1 MEQFSLTDIKKKNL
15 SDVYHYIY
23 MNPSCSKQDIATALS
38 VSLPTVSQHLTTLE
52 SEQLIEKCGRLS
64 SSVGR
69 RANAYQ
75 IISDAKIAIGLEILP
90 HTTHILSI
98 NLYGKMIAKETL
110 PVSFEASAAYFSK
123 LKKAV
128 KNFCQ
133 INHHKA
139 ESILGIGLGVQGL
152 ISPDGSELTYGK
164 I

>member
-1 MEQFSLTDIKKKNL
+1 
-15 SDVYHYIY
+15 

-98 NLYGKMIAKETL
+98 NLYGKMIAKETPSALAPKQRNSLIRSFCCIFFQIKKSSQKLL
-110 PVSFEASAAYFSK
+110 PDQPS
-123 LKKAV
+123 
-128 KNFCQ
+128 
-133 INHHKA
+133 
-139 ESILGIGLGVQGL
+139 
-152 ISPDGSELTYGK
+152 
-164 I
+164 

>member
-90 HTTHILSI
+90 HTTPI
-98 NLYGKMIAKETL
+98 
-110 PVSFEASAAYFSK
+110 
-123 LKKAV
+123 
-128 KNFCQ
+128 
-133 INHHKA
+133 
-139 ESILGIGLGVQGL
+139 
-152 ISPDGSELTYGK
+152 
-164 I
+164 

>member
-75 IISDAKIAIGLEILP
+75 IISDAKIAIPVVPCCICNLLFLSDLLNACKKFPVLDCFLE
-90 HTTHILSI
+90 
-98 NLYGKMIAKETL
+98 
-110 PVSFEASAAYFSK
+110 F
-123 LKKAV
+123 
-128 KNFCQ
+128 Q
-133 INHHKA
+133 IFGCIQH
-139 ESILGIGLGVQGL
+139 LFFQFF
-152 ISPDGSELTYGK
+152 
-164 I
+164 

>member
-123 LKKAV
+123 LKKRSKTSARSTIIKLKV
-128 KNFCQ
+128 F
-133 INHHKA
+133 
-139 ESILGIGLGVQGL
+139 L
-152 ISPDGSELTYGK
+152 ELALVSRDLSLRTVRN
-164 I
+164 

>member
-1 MEQFSLTDIKKKNL
+1 MDAFVMLQELLEQEQF
-15 SDVYHYIY
+15 
-23 MNPSCSKQDIATALS
+23 
-38 VSLPTVSQHLTTLE
+38 E
-52 SEQLIEKCGRLS
+52 LIFPERSISGQP
-64 SSVGR
+64 

-152 ISPDGSELTYGK
+152 ISPRLSWLY
-164 I
+164 

>member
-69 RANAYQ
+69 RV
-75 IISDAKIAIGLEILP
+75 IRFIEKD
-90 HTTHILSI
+90 
-98 NLYGKMIAKETL
+98 
-110 PVSFEASAAYFSK
+110 
-123 LKKAV
+123 
-128 KNFCQ
+128 
-133 INHHKA
+133 
-139 ESILGIGLGVQGL
+139 
-152 ISPDGSELTYGK
+152 ISPMKTAQKRKYNLVWFYVLHLSRKRY
-164 I
+164 II

>member
-69 RANAYQ
+69 RANAYHYFRCKNRNRTGN
-75 IISDAKIAIGLEILP
+75 SA
-90 HTTHILSI
+90 TYYTH
-98 NLYGKMIAKETL
+98 
-110 PVSFEASAAYFSK
+110 SFY
-123 LKKAV
+123 
-128 KNFCQ
+128 Q
-133 INHHKA
+133 
-139 ESILGIGLGVQGL
+139 L
-152 ISPDGSELTYGK
+152 IW
-164 I
+164 

>member
-1 MEQFSLTDIKKKNL
+1 
-15 SDVYHYIY
+15 

-123 LKKAV
+123 LKKSSQ
-128 KNFCQ
+128 K
-133 INHHKA
+133 
-139 ESILGIGLGVQGL
+139 LL
-152 ISPDGSELTYGK
+152 PDQPS
-164 I
+164 

>member
-110 PVSFEASAAYFSK
+110 PVSFEA
-123 LKKAV
+123 
-128 KNFCQ
+128 
-133 INHHKA
+133 
-139 ESILGIGLGVQGL
+139 
-152 ISPDGSELTYGK
+152 PDGS
-164 I
+164 

>member
-110 PVSFEASAAYFSK
+110 P
-123 LKKAV
+123 
-128 KNFCQ
+128 
-133 INHHKA
+133 
-139 ESILGIGLGVQGL
+139 GL
-152 ISPDGSELTYGK
+152 IRSFCCIFFQIKKSSQKLLPDQPS
-164 I
+164 